1 LKKHIGERLAIYKV
15 PRQIVRLEALPY
27 NALGKVN
34 RAALLPQVTALVE
47 N

>member
-1 LKKHIGERLAIYKV
+1 V

-34 RAALLPQVTALVE
+34 RALLMQQVNELFE
-47 N
+47 R